1 MSFINNV
8 KQEIIKNNN
17 KTLNK
22 SNSLSFLY
30 GLFKAI
36 GEINIVTNE
45 IVFLANNEEIFNL
58 TNNCLTTLGF
68 QEAELE
74 ITDERN
80 FKTSFKYK
88 IIINNVTSK
97 TLLHEFL
104 YKTEFNFNDNLVKT
118 ASQKTE
124 FIKAL
129 FICCGTGNISLNGEQ
144 TGYLIEF
151 VLNDKSLALELSN
164 LLSEFEI
171 FAKLIS
177 RRVQH
182 VVYINKFDVI
192 SDLFALLGANSAVLE
207 INNENILRS
216 VRNNINRQ
224 NNCTE
229 ANINKTINA
238 SLNQINAINFISSTI
253 GIESLDANLQEI
265 CLLRLANK
273 EESLDNLVKLMGG
286 KISKSGLNHRLK
298 KIIKIS
304 NELKG
309 KF

>member
-1 MSFINNV
+1 MQQVRWYQHN
-8 KQEIIKNNN
+8 
-17 KTLNK
+17 
-22 SNSLSFLY
+22 
-30 GLFKAI
+30 
-36 GEINIVTNE
+36 
-45 IVFLANNEEIFNL
+45 
-58 TNNCLTTLGF
+58 
-68 QEAELE
+68 
-74 ITDERN
+74 
-80 FKTSFKYK
+80 
-88 IIINNVTSK
+88 
-97 TLLHEFL
+97 
-104 YKTEFNFNDNLVKT
+104 
-118 ASQKTE
+118 
-124 FIKAL
+124 
-129 FICCGTGNISLNGEQ
+129 
-144 TGYLIEF
+144 GYLIEF

-286 KISKSGLNHRLK
+286 KISKSGLNHRLN